1 MEERIYQIGISL
13 IPGIG
18 HQHAKKLVAYC
29 GGARAVFSEKKS
41 SLLKIPGLGEKAVQN
56 ILNANVFKRAEEEL
70 TFIQKEK
77 INATYFLEPEYPQ
90 RLLHCEDGPI
100 LLYSKGNFDW
110 NAKKMI
116 SFVGTRMATVKGKA
130 ICEKMIQE
138 LKPYQATI
146 ISGLA
151 YGIDITAHKAAIKTG
166 LPTIGILASGLD
178 EIYPKAHAKYA
189 NKMLDNGGIAS
200 DYRSKTTLLPA
211 NFAER
216 NRIVA
221 GLSDAVVVVESSAKG
236 GSLIT
241 ADLANGYNRDVFAI
255 PGRIDDSQSEGCNKL
270 IKANKAALI
279 ESTKDLEY
287 ILGWKKE
294 ADIPVANPQKQLFID
309 LNEEEKQLLQAFG
322 NNHKQGLD
330 ELSLTAQFPISK
342 TASLLLN
349 LEFKGVVR
357 SLPGKVYER
366 I

>member
-18 HQHAKKLVAYC
+18 HQSAKKLVAYC
-29 GGARAVFSEKKS
+29 GGAKAVFSEKKS
-41 SLLKIPGLGEKAVQN
+41 QLLKIPGFGEKAVKN
-56 ILNANVFKRAEEEL
+56 ILAAKVLERAEEEL
-70 TFIQKEK
+70 KFMEENNIQSTF
-77 INATYFLEPEYPQ
+77 FLEAEYPQ
-90 RLLHCEDGPI
+90 RLLHCDDGPVI
-100 LLYSKGNFDW
+100 IYSKGSFDW

-130 ICEKMIQE
+130 ICEKMVAD
-138 LKPYQATI
+138 LKAYNATVV
-146 ISGLA
+146 SGLA
-151 YGIDITAHKAAIKTG
+151 YGIDITAHKAAMKAG
-166 LPTIGILASGLD
+166 LPTIGVLASGLD
-178 EIYPKAHAKYA
+178 EVYPKAHAKYA
-189 NKMLDNGGIAS
+189 QRMQENGGIAS
-200 DYRSKTTLLPA
+200 DYRSKTKLLPA

-221 GLSDAVVVVESSAKG
+221 GLSDAVVVVESSFKG

-241 ADLANGYNRDVFAI
+241 ADLANGYNRDVFAV
-255 PGRIDDSQSEGCNKL
+255 PGRIDDGQSEGCNKL

-279 ESTKDLEY
+279 ESAKDLEY
-287 ILGWKKE
+287 ILGWKAEGEQKVK
-294 ADIPVANPQKQLFID
+294 ASQKQLFVD
-309 LNEEEKQLLQAFG
+309 LDEEETRLLNAFG
-322 NNHKQGLD
+322 EMDKRPLD
-330 ELSLTAQFPISK
+330 ELSLAAKLPISK